1 MEEAEWEHGVNLE
14 EVWREEQVADEQGVN
29 GGDESHLEAGVSRN
43 GTKRH
48 RSYYALLRFKRMRES
63 EKIRTKN
70 ARAKLL
76 SLSCVGSDLVT
87 KERV

>member
-1 MEEAEWEHGVNLE
+1 MRARGKFRGSL
-14 EVWREEQVADEQGVN
+14 RGGKSCGQEQSVN
-29 GGDESHLEAGVSRN
+29 GGDESHMEACVSRN

-48 RSYYALLRFKRMRES
+48 HSYYGLLRFKRMREG